1 MATAN
6 FFNANCTRYFVLGM
20 NKYYTKED
28 VEANEMAPELVGEFD
43 EVQTEFDYQTEKENI
58 VSELQKKGWE
68 DFDGY
73 EGEAQVIAYKN
84 KTLVYG
90 GCEISLE
97 IKALV
102 RSGYYEG
109 ACMDLSG
116 KVTIDSAGDYWTGSP
131 EYDMFDDGEFSE
143 ISVVDDNWTGNPGLD
158 HIQAKNIINK
168 LNSII
173 EDLKIEAEY
182 AFSRGCER
190 EMFQAYHCSN
200 GEAGYFNIQKKLY
213 QEMDEE
219 NQGKAA

>member
-1 MATAN
+1 MAAAN

-28 VEANEMAPELVGEFD
+28 VEANEMASDLVGEFD

-84 KTLVYG
+84 KALVYG

-143 ISVVDDNWTGNPGLD
+143 ISVVDDDWTGNPGLD
-158 HIQAKNIINK
+158 HLQAKNIINK

-213 QEMDEE
+213 KEMDEE

>member
-1 MATAN
+1 MATCN
-6 FFNANCTRYFVLGM
+6 FMSANCTRFFAIGM
-20 NKYYTKED
+20 NRYYTKED
-28 VEANEMAPELVGEFD
+28 VEECDLDPKLEGEFD
-43 EVQTEFDYQTEKENI
+43 EFGTEENYAFAKQNI
-58 VSELQKKGWE
+58 VSGLRKKGWDDCDEYE
-68 DFDGY
+68 DD
-73 EGEAQVIAYKN
+73 ARVIAYKD
-84 KTLVYG
+84 KSLVYG

-131 EYDMFDDGEFSE
+131 EYDLFDDFDESYV
-143 ISVVDDNWTGNPGLD
+143 IDDNWTGNAGLD
-158 HIQAKNIINK
+158 HLQAKNIIKK
-168 LNSII
+168 LNAII
-173 EDLKIEAEY
+173 EDLKFEAEY

-200 GEAGYFNIQKKLY
+200 GETGYFNIQKKLY

-219 NQGKAA
+219 NQDKAA

>member
-1 MATAN
+1 MATGN
-6 FFNANCTRYFVLGM
+6 FYNANCSRYFVLGM
-20 NKYYTKED
+20 NRYYTKED
-28 VEANEMAPELVGEFD
+28 VEECDLDPELEGEFD
-43 EVQTEFDYQTEKENI
+43 ELGTEADYDFAKQNI
-58 VSELQKKGWE
+58 VSGLQAKGWE

-73 EGEAQVIAYKN
+73 EGDARVIAYKD
-84 KTLVYG
+84 KSLVYG

-131 EYDMFDDGEFSE
+131 EYDLFEDFDESY
-143 ISVVDDNWTGNPGLD
+143 IIDDNWTGNAGLD
-158 HIQAKNIINK
+158 HLQAKNIIKK

-200 GEAGYFNIQKKLY
+200 GETGYFNIQKKLY

-219 NQGKAA
+219 NQDKAA

>member
-1 MATAN
+1 MATCN
-6 FFNANCTRYFVLGM
+6 FYNENCSRYFAIGM
-20 NKYYTKED
+20 NRYFTKED
-28 VEANEMAPELVGEFD
+28 VEECDLDPQLEGELDEF
-43 EVQTEFDYQTEKENI
+43 ETEADYAFAKQNI
-58 VSELQKKGWE
+58 VSGLRKKGWQ
-68 DFDGY
+68 DYDGY
-73 EGEAQVIAYKN
+73 EGDARVIAYKD
-84 KTLVYG
+84 KSLVYG

-116 KVTIDSAGDYWTGSP
+116 KVSIVSAGDYWTGSP
-131 EYDMFDDGEFSE
+131 EYDLFDDFDESYV
-143 ISVVDDNWTGNPGLD
+143 IDDNWTGNAGLD
-158 HIQAKNIINK
+158 HLQAKNIIKK

-200 GEAGYFNIQKKLY
+200 GETGYFNIQKKLY

-219 NQGKAA
+219 NQDKAA

>member
-1 MATAN
+1 MATCN
-6 FFNANCTRYFVLGM
+6 FMSANCTRYFAIGM

-28 VEANEMAPELVGEFD
+28 VEEYDLDPELEGEFD
-43 EVQTEFDYQTEKENI
+43 EFGTETDYEDSKQNI
-58 VSELQKKGWE
+58 ISGLQEKGWD

-73 EGEAQVIAYKN
+73 EGDACVIASKD
-84 KTLVYG
+84 KSLVYG

-131 EYDMFDDGEFSE
+131 EYDLFDDFDESYV
-143 ISVVDDNWTGNPGLD
+143 IDDNWTGNAGLD
-158 HIQAKNIINK
+158 HLQAKNIIKK

-173 EDLKIEAEY
+173 EDLRNEAEY
-182 AFSRGCER
+182 VFSCNCGE
-190 EMFQAYHCSN
+190 ELAVAYHCSN
-200 GEAGYFNIQKKLY
+200 GETGYSRIEKRLY
-213 QEMDEE
+213 QEVDETKPT
-219 NQGKAA
+219 KAA

>member
-1 MATAN
+1 MATCN
-6 FFNANCTRYFVLGM
+6 FYNENCSRYFAIGM
-20 NKYYTKED
+20 NRYFTKED
-28 VEANEMAPELVGEFD
+28 VEECDLDPELEGEFD
-43 EVQTEFDYQTEKENI
+43 EFGTETDYEDSKQNI
-58 VSELQKKGWE
+58 VSGLQAKGWE
-68 DFDGY
+68 DYDGY
-73 EGEAQVIAYKN
+73 EDDARVIAYKD
-84 KTLVYG
+84 KSLVYG

-131 EYDMFDDGEFSE
+131 EYDLFDDFDESYV
-143 ISVVDDNWTGNPGLD
+143 IDDNWTGNAGLD
-158 HIQAKNIINK
+158 HLQAKNIIKK

-200 GEAGYFNIQKKLY
+200 GETGYFNIQKKLY

-219 NQGKAA
+219 NQDKAA

>member
-1 MATAN
+1 MS
-6 FFNANCTRYFVLGM
+6 ANCTRYFAIGM
-20 NKYYTKED
+20 NRYFTKED
-28 VEANEMAPELVGEFD
+28 VEECDLDPELEGEYD
-43 EVQTEFDYQTEKENI
+43 ELGTETDYEDSKQNI
-58 VSELQKKGWE
+58 VSGLQEKGWD
-68 DFDGY
+68 DFNGY
-73 EGEAQVIAYKN
+73 EGDACVIASKD
-84 KTLVYG
+84 KSLVYG

-131 EYDMFDDGEFSE
+131 EYDLFDDFDESYV
-143 ISVVDDNWTGNPGLD
+143 IDDNWTGNAGLD
-158 HIQAKNIINK
+158 HLQAKNIIKK

-200 GEAGYFNIQKKLY
+200 GETGYFNIQKKLY

-219 NQGKAA
+219 NQDKAA

>member
-1 MATAN
+1 MATCN
-6 FFNANCTRYFVLGM
+6 FYNENCSRYFAIGM
-20 NKYYTKED
+20 NRYFTKED
-28 VEANEMAPELVGEFD
+28 VEECDLDPELEGEFD
-43 EVQTEFDYQTEKENI
+43 EFGTEEDYAFAKQNI
-58 VSELQKKGWE
+58 VSGLRKKGW
-68 DFDGY
+68 DDYDGY
-73 EGEAQVIAYKN
+73 EGDARVIAYKD
-84 KTLVYG
+84 KSLVYG

-131 EYDMFDDGEFSE
+131 EYDLFDDFDESYV
-143 ISVVDDNWTGNPGLD
+143 IDDNWTGNAGLD
-158 HIQAKNIINK
+158 HLQAKNIIKK

-200 GEAGYFNIQKKLY
+200 GETGYFNIQKKLY

-219 NQGKAA
+219 NQDKAA

>member
-1 MATAN
+1 MATCN
-6 FFNANCTRYFVLGM
+6 FYNENCSRYFVFGM
-20 NKYYTKED
+20 NRYYTKED
-28 VEANEMAPELVGEFD
+28 VEECLLDPELEGEFD
-43 EVQTEFDYQTEKENI
+43 EFGTEADYAFSKQNI
-58 VSELQKKGWE
+58 VSGLQAKGWE
-68 DFDGY
+68 DYDGY
-73 EGEAQVIAYKN
+73 EGDTRVIAYKD

-116 KVTIDSAGDYWTGSP
+116 KVTIVSAGDYWTGSP
-131 EYDMFDDGEFSE
+131 EYDMFDDFDESYV
-143 ISVVDDNWTGNPGLD
+143 IDDNWTGNAGLD
-158 HIQAKNIINK
+158 HLQAKNIIKK
-168 LNSII
+168 LKSII

-200 GEAGYFNIQKKLY
+200 GETGYFNIQKKLY

-219 NQGKAA
+219 NQDNAA

>member
-1 MATAN
+1 MATGN
-6 FFNANCTRYFVLGM
+6 FYNANCSRYFVFGM
-20 NKYYTKED
+20 NRYYTKED
-28 VEANEMAPELVGEFD
+28 VEECDLDPELEGEFD
-43 EVQTEFDYQTEKENI
+43 ELGTETDYDFAKQNI
-58 VSELQKKGWE
+58 VSGLQANGWE
-68 DFDGY
+68 DCDEY
-73 EGEAQVIAYKN
+73 EGDARVIAYKD
-84 KTLVYG
+84 KSLVYG

-131 EYDMFDDGEFSE
+131 EYDLFDDFDESHV
-143 ISVVDDNWTGNPGLD
+143 IDDNWTGNAGLD
-158 HIQAKNIINK
+158 HLQAKNIINK

-200 GEAGYFNIQKKLY
+200 GETGYFNIQKKLY

-219 NQGKAA
+219 NQDKAA

>member
-1 MATAN
+1 MATCN
-6 FFNANCTRYFVLGM
+6 FYNENCSRYFVFGM
-20 NKYYTKED
+20 NRYYTKED
-28 VEANEMAPELVGEFD
+28 VEECDLDPQLEGELDEF
-43 EVQTEFDYQTEKENI
+43 ETEADYAFAKQNI
-58 VSELQKKGWE
+58 VSGLRKKGWE
-68 DFDGY
+68 DYDGY
-73 EGEAQVIAYKN
+73 EDDARVIAYKD
-84 KTLVYG
+84 KSLVYG

-131 EYDMFDDGEFSE
+131 EYDMFDDFDESYV
-143 ISVVDDNWTGNPGLD
+143 IDDNWTGNAGLD
-158 HIQAKNIINK
+158 HLQAKNIIKK

-200 GEAGYFNIQKKLY
+200 GETGYFNIQKKLY
-213 QEMDEE
+213 QEMDDE
-219 NQGKAA
+219 NQNNAA

>member
-1 MATAN
+1 MATGN
-6 FFNANCTRYFVLGM
+6 FYNANCSRYFVFGM
-20 NKYYTKED
+20 NRYYTKED
-28 VEANEMAPELVGEFD
+28 VEECDLDPQLEGELDEF
-43 EVQTEFDYQTEKENI
+43 ETEADYAFAKQNI
-58 VSELQKKGWE
+58 VSGLRKKGWQ
-68 DFDGY
+68 DYDGY
-73 EGEAQVIAYKN
+73 EGDARVIAYKD
-84 KTLVYG
+84 KSLVYG

-131 EYDMFDDGEFSE
+131 EYDMFDDFDESYV
-143 ISVVDDNWTGNPGLD
+143 IDDNWTGNAGLD
-158 HIQAKNIINK
+158 HLQAKNIIKK

-200 GEAGYFNIQKKLY
+200 GETGYFNIQKKLY
-213 QEMDEE
+213 QEMDDE
-219 NQGKAA
+219 NQNNAA

>member
-1 MATAN
+1 MATCN
-6 FFNANCTRYFVLGM
+6 FYNENCSRYFAIGM
-20 NKYYTKED
+20 NRYFTKED
-28 VEANEMAPELVGEFD
+28 VEECDLDPELEGEFD
-43 EVQTEFDYQTEKENI
+43 EFGTETDYEDSKQNI
-58 VSELQKKGWE
+58 VSGLQAKGWE
-68 DFDGY
+68 DYDGY
-73 EGEAQVIAYKN
+73 EDDARVIAYKD
-84 KTLVYG
+84 KSLVYG

-131 EYDMFDDGEFSE
+131 EYDMFDDFDESYV
-143 ISVVDDNWTGNPGLD
+143 IDDNWTGNAGLD
-158 HIQAKNIINK
+158 HLQAKNIIKK

-200 GEAGYFNIQKKLY
+200 GEIGYFNIQKKLY
-213 QEMDEE
+213 QEMDDE
-219 NQGKAA
+219 NQNNAA